1 MKAQTTSKDSLI
13 LRQEVVGARRPSN
26 YFWAVIV

>member
-13 LRQEVVGARRPSN
+13 LRQEVVGSRR
-26 YFWAVIV
+26 